1 VPRCFASRGPCHATL
16 GQRRDATDVGG
27 DWRYIARLPSSV
39 ARSAHSSRPLAS
51 SPVFFCLSSSP
62 TIRFGSCLHFIP
74 NPLGNDLIS
83 IGTLRTHPHNT
94 TSPCVS
100 PPPSPLPSRPLLALL
115 LPPTSATPR
124 SELATPSIGREVVC

>member
-1 VPRCFASRGPCHATL
+1 MRRLDNEGMLPTRVVTGDILLGFLPLSRALLIPH
-16 GQRRDATDVGG
+16 
-27 DWRYIARLPSSV
+27 
-39 ARSAHSSRPLAS
+39 
-51 SPVFFCLSSSP
+51 VFFCLSSSP

-124 SELATPSIGREVVC
+124 SELATPSIGCEVVC